1 MPIVGLSDLNAP
13 RENEERNE
21 LYTGG
26 NRRGGG
32 GSGLSVI
39 GPEDDV
45 ESMFARATSE
55 PSSDAPKRVI
65 TMYANG
71 FTVDE
76 GPFRALDDPENA
88 PFLSDVAKGL
98 VPRELEGEGSSHFE
112 LVDRRAEVYTPP
124 SFTAFGGA
132 GQTLGTDA
140 EAPPPPQVAP
150 PPPQEESLPVVVDDQ
165 QPTTVIQIRLAN
177 GKRIRATLNLTHTVA
192 DLEAYV
198 RANSDSPAFV
208 LLAGYPPVRLDDK
221 DKSIQDAG
229 LKGASVTQKSSN

>member
-1 MPIVGLSDLNAP
+1 MGLSDLNNAAK
-13 RENEERNE
+13 EDEERNE

-39 GPEDDV
+39 GPDDDV

-55 PSSDAPKRVI
+55 GPSSETPKRVI

-71 FTVDE
+71 FTVDD

-98 VPRELEGEGSSHFE
+98 VPRELEDSVQSSSHFE
-112 LVDRRAEVYTPP
+112 LVDRRGELYTPP
-124 SFTAFGGA
+124 SFTAFAGA
-132 GQTLGTDA
+132 GQTLGTEPAADLPTVTATGDQPTVDA
-140 EAPPPPQVAP
+140 
-150 PPPQEESLPVVVDDQ
+150 D
-165 QPTTVIQIRLAN
+165 QPTTTIQVRLAN
-177 GKRIRATLNLTHTVA
+177 GTRLRATLNLSHTVA

-198 RANSDSPAFV
+198 RANSDSHAFV

-221 DKSIQDAG
+221 DKSILDAG
-229 LKGASVTQKSSN
+229 LKGASVTQKST